1 MCVCVCFTPLRRL
14 LKTYSELGWYV
25 RPLVLTVKHW
35 AKRRK
40 INDASSGTLSSY
52 AYVILVIH
60 FLQTRGLLPDLQADD
75 PWQAAADGSGAAAGG
90 GGGAAAA
97 AAVQRAPVYDPVSGF
112 NYAFAEGPH
121 GNPPRSPA
129 APEGQHRHPIEARQ
143 RRCCGMFVLK
153 TIILPRLARDK
164 HRNKVEK
171 RVAFLQV
178 AKAAADADAEFL
190 GGLLS
195 GFVHYYAK
203 ELRWWEDAVTIHR
216 VGVQVQVR
224 GRVCLFEMPFLCP
237 NDRFTKTGSGQT

>member
-1 MCVCVCFTPLRRL
+1 MCMFVCVCVCFTPLRRL

-75 PWQAAADGSGAAAGG
+75 PWQAAADGSR
-90 GGGAAAA
+90 GGGAAGAA

-129 APEGQHRHPIEARQ
+129 APEGQHRHPIEVRK
-143 RRCCGMFVLK
+143 RRFCGMLILK

-164 HRNKVEK
+164 HRKKPRKEW
-171 RVAFLQV
+171 RSCRWQRLLQTPTPSFWV
-178 AKAAADADAEFL
+178 GCSRGLCITTPKSC
-190 GGLLS
+190 GG
-195 GFVHYYAK
+195 
-203 ELRWWEDAVTIHR
+203 
-216 VGVQVQVR
+216 
-224 GRVCLFEMPFLCP
+224 GRTP
-237 NDRFTKTGSGQT
+237 